1 MKNKALTACVAFLI
15 SGVSTLASAT
25 ATHPVEAVV
34 VPSQE
39 RLAIA
44 TSAKAKLDSLVA
56 KNDKSRASLIEQ
68 ARLSYFIGQYGNT
81 DEEKLAAYEHGVKL
95 LEPFAADINE
105 PEAALIWAANA
116 GGMASVQ
123 RNLDALRLMEKIEK
137 RLIAVSEKHPAY
149 EAGAANRA
157 LAGIYLNAPR
167 FISVGSKKKAAEY
180 ARKAFAQDP
189 QNPANMLIMAHIAAD
204 DGDEQK
210 AVELYQ
216 SVLVIAK
223 PDRYP
228 LDYAAWHNEAVE
240 GLDDAGVLR
249 S

>member
-1 MKNKALTACVAFLI
+1 MKNKALAVCMAFLI
-15 SGVSTLASAT
+15 AAVSTIGDAT
-25 ATHPVEAVV
+25 TTHPVQAVA

-44 TSAKAKLDSLVA
+44 ASAKAKLNSLVA
-56 KNDKSRASLIEQ
+56 KNDKSRAGLIEQ
-68 ARLSYFIGQYGNT
+68 ARLYYFIGQYGNT
-81 DEEKLAAYEHGVKL
+81 DEEKLAAYERGVKL
-95 LEPFAADINE
+95 LDPFAADVNE
-105 PEAALIWAANA
+105 PEAVLIWAANA
-116 GGMASVQ
+116 GGVASVR

-137 RLIAVSEKHPAY
+137 RLIAVSEKHPTY

-157 LAGIYLNAPR
+157 LASIYLNAPR

-180 ARKAFAQDP
+180 ARKAFAQDS
-189 QNPANMLIMAHIAAD
+189 QNPANMLIMARIAAA
-204 DGDEQK
+204 DGDDQK
-210 AVELYQ
+210 AVELFQ